1 MKIVVDT
8 NGSDFGVESVI
19 NGAIKAYEKEKY
31 FISFVGEKDKIEKII
46 DFRLPKYD
54 YEIINSTEIINNND
68 EPVRAI
74 RKKKNSSMVVAFNTL
89 NLEGYD
95 GLISQGSTGAILAC
109 SMFITGRLNGVKRA
123 SIVANVPTRE
133 RKTIIIDPG
142 ANIDTKPEMLM
153 DFARMGSIYCKTV
166 FNVKNPRIGLLNI
179 GIEEHKG
186 NQLARDTFAMLT
198 KSNLN
203 FIGNIEARD
212 ILTDK
217 VEVIV
222 TDGFSGNIAIKSI
235 EGTAILLL
243 SEIKKSILSSKISK
257 IGAFLIKD
265 KLKELLSIYNLD
277 KANAA
282 PVLGIKKPVFKC
294 HGSSDSEGF
303 AYAVG
308 NLLDYIKKDVTK
320 KLEGEFEW

>member
-320 KLEGEFEW
+320 KLEGEFE